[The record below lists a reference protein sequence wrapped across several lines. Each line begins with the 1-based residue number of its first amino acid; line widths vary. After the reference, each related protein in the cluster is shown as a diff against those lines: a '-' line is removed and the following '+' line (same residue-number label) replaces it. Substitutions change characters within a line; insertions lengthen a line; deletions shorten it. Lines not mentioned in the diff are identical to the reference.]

1 MVRDKS
7 FYKTLLVISLP
18 SALQS
23 VISFSKVTVDTIMVG
38 QLGDLALAGVAIS
51 NQVITFL
58 FALILALS
66 SGSSVLIAQ
75 YWGKRDIVTIR
86 KVFALV
92 FMLCTGVGIVAML
105 VALFIPANILGLMTN
120 EQEIIQTA
128 MPYFTIV
135 SFSFAMYAASSA
147 LVAMFRN
154 MEIVMAALWVSLF
167 TSLLNIFLNWVMI
180 FGMLGFPAM
189 GITGAAISTV
199 ITRCVE
205 FLLILGYALLIQ
217 KKILLRIKD
226 LFIPKLNIAIDYA
239 KHGLP
244 IALGDSQW
252 AFFTVVKAAI
262 IGHLGTV
269 MVSSNA
275 IAETIMSLGYI
286 GSGSLAAGACV
297 VVGKAVGSGDFVKA
311 RKYSNTIQILFA
323 GVAVIMAVSV
333 FLLRVPIVNMF
344 VISDEVKQYATQM
357 VAIGAFTLLGTLY
370 HASCFVGINR
380 GGGDGPFVAKVDFV
394 CAWIIVLPLLY
405 LSAHVWHLSFPLVFL
420 AARFDQ
426 CFKWI
431 IAFFRLRGNKW
442 IKNVTSTS
450 QEVVPEESI

>member
-1 MVRDKS
+1 
-7 FYKTLLVISLP
+7 
-18 SALQS
+18 
-23 VISFSKVTVDTIMVG
+23 
-38 QLGDLALAGVAIS
+38 
-51 NQVITFL
+51 
-58 FALILALS
+58 
-66 SGSSVLIAQ
+66 
-75 YWGKRDIVTIR
+75 
-86 KVFALV
+86 
-92 FMLCTGVGIVAML
+92 
-105 VALFIPANILGLMTN
+105 
-120 EQEIIQTA
+120 
-128 MPYFTIV
+128 
-135 SFSFAMYAASSA
+135 
-147 LVAMFRN
+147 
-154 MEIVMAALWVSLF
+154 MEIVMAALWISIF

-180 FGMLGFPAM
+180 FGTLGFPAM
-189 GITGAAISTV
+189 GIRGAAISTV
-199 ITRCVE
+199 ITRSIE
-205 FLLILGYALLIQ
+205 FILIFGYALLIQ
-217 KKILLRIKD
+217 KKIHLRIKD
-226 LFIPKLNIAIDYA
+226 LFMPKLSIAIDFA

-244 IALGDSQW
+244 IAFGDSQW

-275 IAETIMSLGYI
+275 IAETIMSLGFV

-297 VVGKAVGSGDFVKA
+297 VVGKAVGSGDFDKA

-323 GVAVIMAVSV
+323 GLAIIMATTV

-344 VISDEVKQYATQM
+344 VISEDVKTYATQM

-380 GGGDGPFVAKVDFV
+380 GGGDGRFVAKVDFV

-405 LSAHVWHLSFPLVFL
+405 LTAHVWYLSFPLVFL

-442 IKNVTSTS
+442 MRNVTDK
-450 QEVVPEESI
+450 PEKVTVEEIS

>member
-1 MVRDKS
+1 MVREKS
-7 FYKTLLVISLP
+7 FYKTLFVISMP
-18 SALQS
+18 AALQS

-38 QLGDLALAGVAIS
+38 QLGDLPLAGVAIS

-75 YWGKRDIVTIR
+75 YWGKRDIATIR
-86 KVFALV
+86 RIFALV
-92 FMLCTGVGIVAML
+92 FLLCTGVGLIAMAVVL
-105 VALFIPANILGLMTN
+105 LIPSGILRLMTN
-120 EQEIIQTA
+120 EQDIINTA
-128 MPYFTIV
+128 VPYFTIV

-167 TSLLNIFLNWVMI
+167 TSGINIFLNWVMI
-180 FGMLGFPAM
+180 FGRLGFPAM
-189 GITGAAISTV
+189 GIRGAAISTV
-199 ITRCVE
+199 VARGME
-205 FLLILGYALLIQ
+205 FLLILGYALIIQ
-217 KKILLRIKD
+217 KKIHLKIRD
-226 LFIPKLNIAIDYA
+226 LFIPKLSIAVDYV

-244 IALGDSQW
+244 IAFGDSQW
-252 AFFTVVKAAI
+252 AFFTVAKAAI

-269 MVSSNA
+269 MVSANA
-275 IAETIMSLGYI
+275 IADTIMSLGFI
-286 GSGSLAAGACV
+286 GSSSLAAGACV
-297 VVGKAVGSGDFVKA
+297 VVGKAVGASEYKKA
-311 RKYSNTIQILFA
+311 REYSNTIQILFA
-323 GVAVIMAVSV
+323 SMAVIMAVSV
-333 FLLRVPIVNMF
+333 FLLRIPIVDLFM
-344 VISDEVKQYATQM
+344 ISDEVRTFSIQM

-380 GGGDGPFVAKVDFV
+380 GGGDGRFVAKVDFV

-405 LSAHVWHLSFPLVFL
+405 FTAHVWQLSYPLVFL

-442 IKNVTSTS
+442 MRNVTG
-450 QEVVPEESI
+450 

>member
-7 FYKTLLVISLP
+7 FYKTMLVISLP
-18 SALQS
+18 AALQS

-38 QLGDLALAGVAIS
+38 QLGDLPLAGAAIS

-58 FALILALS
+58 FALILGLS

-75 YWGKRDIVTIR
+75 YWGKRDVDTIR
-86 KVFALV
+86 RVFALV
-92 FMLCTGVGIVAML
+92 FMLCIGVGLTAMT
-105 VALFIPANILGLMTN
+105 VALLIPGSILGLMTN
-120 EQEIIQTA
+120 EQDIIQTA
-128 MPYFTIV
+128 IPYFTIV
-135 SFSFAMYAASSA
+135 CLSFAMYAGSSS

-154 MEIVMAALWVSLF
+154 MEIVMAALWISLF
-167 TSLLNIFLNWVMI
+167 TASVNVFLNWVLI
-180 FGMLGFPAM
+180 FGTLGFPAL
-189 GITGAAISTV
+189 GIRGAAIGTV
-199 ITRCVE
+199 ITRSLE
-205 FLLILGYALLIQ
+205 LMLILIYALVIQ
-217 KKILLRIKD
+217 KKFLLKVKD
-226 LFIPKLNIAIDYA
+226 LFKPKLNIAVDFV
-239 KHGLP
+239 KHGIP

-252 AFFTVVKAAI
+252 AFFTVIKAAV

-275 IAETIMSLGYI
+275 IAETIMSLGFVA
-286 GSGSLAAGACV
+286 SGSLAAGACV
-297 VVGKAVGSGDFVKA
+297 VVGKAVGAGDYVKA
-311 RKYSNTIQILFA
+311 RQYSNTIQVIFA
-323 GVAVIMAVSV
+323 VLAVIMATSV
-333 FLLRVPIVNMF
+333 YFLRFPIVGLF
-344 VISDEVKQYATQM
+344 EISDEVKLYATQM

-380 GGGDGPFVAKVDFV
+380 GGGDGRFVAKVDFV

-442 IKNVTSTS
+442 IRNVTND
-450 QEVVPEESI
+450 